1 MRIVDVW
8 RRRSGGYSMAMLKRT
23 LWIVG
28 GAALAVVLVV
38 GGISVA
44 ARFHDGPFD
53 GALAIVAAGPFESG
67 ELHTGPE
74 PDWSFVRDYATVE
87 FQLLDPPR
95 SRTTWIMEH
104 DNRLFIVSGYM
115 NTWYG
120 KIWKQWPA
128 EAETDGRIL
137 LRVDG
142 TLYPRRM
149 ERVMEGDSVR
159 PVIDELS
166 RKYLGGT
173 AVPVSEITTGNL
185 WMFELLPRR

>member
-1 MRIVDVW
+1 M
-8 RRRSGGYSMAMLKRT
+8 YSMSMLKRT
-23 LWIVG
+23 LWTLGGAVLALGLLVG
-28 GAALAVVLVV
+28 GTL
-38 GGISVA
+38 VA

-67 ELHTGPE
+67 EPHTGPE
-74 PDWSFVRDYATVE
+74 PDWSFLRDYATVE

-104 DNRLFIVSGYM
+104 ENRIFIVSGYM

-120 KIWKQWPA
+120 KIWKHWPA
-128 EAETDGRIL
+128 EAEQDGRIL

-149 ERVMEGDSVR
+149 QRVMEGDFVR
-159 PVIDELS
+159 PVLDELS
-166 RKYLGGT
+166 RKYLGG
-173 AVPVSEITTGNL
+173 AEVPMSEITSGNL
-185 WMFELLPRR
+185 WMFELVPRSP